1 MSRWRF
7 AAAADLAPVAS
18 ALREREWAY
27 VPFSAR
33 LAESTPRA
41 RWPWPTWSVLVGGR
55 PPAGSGPSPALL
67 VTRSGLVLP
76 ALRGDLPLPRVL
88 RPLVRRA
95 CGRLHSA
102 MGLRTEVARV
112 QELLG
117 RGYAVVDYLL
127 MTVDATSCRAAATPP
142 ELRLQRARPRDAKR
156 LFDLQRAYELE
167 EVLLD
172 GSRFNADECLRL
184 LRGGLQRELVYF
196 GAVHG
201 HPVTKAGTN
210 ARGFAVD
217 QIGGVFTDQTRRRRG
232 YGAAVMTV
240 LLHTL
245 FAAGK
250 SATLFVKPDNRAAIR
265 LYENLGFVIRDQYR
279 ICYYRAY

>member
-7 AAAADLAPVAS
+7 ASAADLKPVAS
-18 ALREREWAY
+18 NLRKREWAY

-33 LAESTPRA
+33 LAESAPRA
-41 RWPWPTWSVLVGGR
+41 RWSWPAWSVLVGAR
-55 PPAGSGPSPALL
+55 PSGPAPALL

-76 ALRGDLPLPRVL
+76 ALGGDLPLPRAL
-88 RPLVRRA
+88 RPLVYRA

-102 MGLRTEVARV
+102 MGLRAEVARV

-117 RGYAVVDYLL
+117 RGYAAVDYLL
-127 MTVDATSCRAAATPP
+127 MTVDAASCRAAAAPP
-142 ELRLQRARPRDAKR
+142 ELLLQRARPRDAKR

-184 LRGGLQRELVYF
+184 LRRGLQRELVYF
-196 GAVHG
+196 GSVRG
-201 HPVTKAGTN
+201 HPVTKASTN

-217 QIGGVFTDQTRRRRG
+217 QIGGVFTDEARRRRG

-240 LLHTL
+240 LLRTL

-265 LYENLGFVIRDQYR
+265 LYENLGFVTRDQYR
-279 ICYYRAY
+279 ICYYRA

>member
-7 AAAADLAPVAS
+7 ASAADLKPVAS
-18 ALREREWAY
+18 NLRKREWAY

-33 LAESTPRA
+33 LAESAPRA
-41 RWPWPTWSVLVGGR
+41 RWPWPTWSVLVGGHT
-55 PPAGSGPSPALL
+55 PSGSRPSPALL

-76 ALRGDLPLPRVL
+76 ALGDAPPLPRAL
-88 RPLVRRA
+88 RPLIQRA

-117 RGYAVVDYLL
+117 RGYAAVDYLL
-127 MTVDATSCRAAATPP
+127 MTVDAATCRAAAAPP
-142 ELRLQRARPRDAKR
+142 ELLLQRARPRDAKR

-184 LRGGLQRELVYF
+184 LRRGLQRELVYF
-196 GAVHG
+196 GTVDG
-201 HPVTKAGTN
+201 HPATKAGTN
-210 ARGFAVD
+210 ARGFLVD
-217 QIGGVFTDQTRRRRG
+217 QIGGVFTEAARRRRG
-232 YGAAVMTV
+232 YGAAVMAV
-240 LLHTL
+240 LLRTL

-265 LYENLGFVIRDQYR
+265 LYENLGFVTRDEYR
-279 ICYYRAY
+279 ICYYRAF

>member
-1 MSRWRF
+1 MSGWRF
-7 AAAADLAPVAS
+7 ASAADLEPVARG
-18 ALREREWAY
+18 LREREWAY

-33 LAESTPRA
+33 LAESAQRS
-41 RWPWPTWSVLVGGR
+41 RRPWPTWNVLVDEH
-55 PPAGSGPSPALL
+55 ASGHFPSLL

-76 ALRGDLPLPRVL
+76 ALGGDLPLPRAL
-88 RPLVRRA
+88 RPLVYRA

-102 MGLRTEVARV
+102 MGLRAEVARV

-127 MTVDATSCRAAATPP
+127 MTVDAASCRSAAAPA
-142 ELRLQRARPRDAKR
+142 ELRLQRGRARDAKR

-184 LRGGLQRELVYF
+184 LRRGLQRELVYF
-196 GAVHG
+196 GTVRG

-210 ARGFAVD
+210 ARGVAVD
-217 QIGGVFTDQTRRRRG
+217 QIGGVFTEEARRGRG
-232 YGAAVMTV
+232 YGAAVMTE
-240 LLHTL
+240 LLRSL

-250 SATLFVKPDNRAAIR
+250 SATLFVKPDNRSAIR
-265 LYENLGFVIRDQYR
+265 LYENLGFVTRDEYR
-279 ICYYRAY
+279 ICYYRS

>member
-7 AAAADLAPVAS
+7 AAAADLGPVAS
-18 ALREREWAY
+18 AVCEREWAY

-33 LAESTPRA
+33 LAESTSRT
-41 RWPWPTWSVLVGGR
+41 RWPWPAWSVLVGGHA
-55 PPAGSGPSPALL
+55 PSGSRHPPALL

-76 ALRGDLPLPRVL
+76 ALRGDLPLPRAL
-88 RPLVRRA
+88 RPLVYRA

-102 MGLRTEVARV
+102 MGLRAEVARV

-127 MTVDATSCRAAATPP
+127 MTVDSACARAAAAPP
-142 ELRLQRARPRDAKR
+142 ELRLQRARTRDAKR

-184 LRGGLQRELVYF
+184 LRRGLQRELVYF
-196 GAVHG
+196 GTVRG

-217 QIGGVFTDQTRRRRG
+217 QIGGVFTE
-232 YGAAVMTV
+232 AA
-240 LLHTL
+240 
-245 FAAGK
+245 
-250 SATLFVKPDNRAAIR
+250 P
-265 LYENLGFVIRDQYR
+265 
-279 ICYYRAY
+279 

>member
-7 AAAADLAPVAS
+7 AAAADLEPVAS
-18 ALREREWAY
+18 SLREREWAY

-33 LAESTPRA
+33 LAESGPRA
-41 RWPWPTWSVLVGGR
+41 RWSWPTWSVLVAEHATGHT
-55 PPAGSGPSPALL
+55 PALL

-76 ALRGDLPLPRVL
+76 ALRDDLPLPRAV
-88 RPLVRRA
+88 RPLVYRA
-95 CGRLHSA
+95 CSRLHST
-102 MGLRTEVARV
+102 MGLRAEVARV

-117 RGYAVVDYLL
+117 RGYAVVDYLT
-127 MTVDATSCRAAATPP
+127 MTVDAASCRFAAAPP
-142 ELRLQRARPRDAKR
+142 ELRLQRGRQRDAKR

-184 LRGGLQRELVYF
+184 LRRGLLRELVYF
-196 GAVHG
+196 GSVHG

-217 QIGGVFTDQTRRRRG
+217 QIGGVFTEQAQRGRG
-232 YGAAVMTV
+232 YGAAVMTA
-240 LLHTL
+240 LLRTV

-250 SATLFVKPDNRAAIR
+250 SATLFVKPNNRAAIR
-265 LYENLGFVIRDQYR
+265 LYENLGFVTRDEYR
-279 ICYYRAY
+279 ICYYRS

>member
-7 AAAADLAPVAS
+7 AAAADLEAVAHS
-18 ALREREWAY
+18 IREREWAY

-33 LAESTPRA
+33 LAEPAPRA
-41 RWPWPTWSVLVGGR
+41 RWSWPGWSVLVGER
-55 PPAGSGPSPALL
+55 PSGQSPALL

-76 ALRGDLPLPRVL
+76 ALHGDLPLPRAL
-88 RPLVRRA
+88 RPLVYRV

-102 MGLRTEVARV
+102 MGLRAEVGRV

-127 MTVDATSCRAAATPP
+127 MTVDAATCRAAAAPA
-142 ELRLQRARPRDAKR
+142 ELNLQRGRPRDARR

-184 LRGGLQRELVYF
+184 LRRGLQRELVYF
-196 GAVHG
+196 GTVYG

-217 QIGGVFTDQTRRRRG
+217 QIGSVFTDESQRGRG

-240 LLHTL
+240 LLRTL
-245 FAAGK
+245 FGAGK

-265 LYENLGFVIRDQYR
+265 LYENLGFITRDEYR
-279 ICYYRAY
+279 ICYYRT

>member
-7 AAAADLAPVAS
+7 AAAADLEPVARS
-18 ALREREWAY
+18 LREREWAY

-33 LAESTPRA
+33 LAESAPRA
-41 RWPWPTWSVLVGGR
+41 QWPWPTWSVLVDESR
-55 PPAGSGPSPALL
+55 PGHSPALL

-76 ALRGDLPLPRVL
+76 ALRGDLPLPRAL
-88 RPLVRRA
+88 RPLVYRA
-95 CGRLHSA
+95 CGRLHSV
-102 MGLRTEVARV
+102 MGVRGEVARV

-127 MTVDATSCRAAATPP
+127 MTVDAATCRASAAPPP
-142 ELRLQRARPRDAKR
+142 ELQLQRGRPRDARR

-172 GSRFNADECLRL
+172 GTRFDPDQCLRL
-184 LRGGLQRELVYF
+184 LRRGLQRELVYF
-196 GAVHG
+196 GAVRG

-217 QIGGVFTDQTRRRRG
+217 QIGGVFTEEAQRRRG

-240 LLHTL
+240 LLQAL

-250 SATLFVKPDNRAAIR
+250 SATLFVKPDNPAAIR
-265 LYENLGFVIRDQYR
+265 LYERLGFVTRDQYR
-279 ICYYRAY
+279 ICYYRT

>member
-7 AAAADLAPVAS
+7 ATPADLDPVAHR
-18 ALREREWAY
+18 LREREWAY

-33 LAESTPRA
+33 LAEAAPRA
-41 RWPWPTWSVLVGGR
+41 RWPGPTWSVLVGGH
-55 PPAGSGPSPALL
+55 ASSHAPALL

-76 ALRGDLPLPRVL
+76 SLRSDVPLPRAL
-88 RPLVRRA
+88 RPLVYRA
-95 CGRLHSA
+95 CGRLHSV
-102 MGLRTEVARV
+102 MGVRGEVARV

-127 MTVDATSCRAAATPP
+127 MTVDAATCRASAAPP
-142 ELRLQRARPRDAKR
+142 ELQLQRGRPRDAQR

-172 GSRFNADECLRL
+172 GTRFDPDQCLRL
-184 LRGGLQRELVYF
+184 LRRGLQRELVYF

-201 HPVTKAGTN
+201 HPLTKAGTN

-217 QIGGVFTDQTRRRRG
+217 QIGGVFTEEARRGHG

-240 LLHTL
+240 LLHAL
-245 FAAGK
+245 FAADK
-250 SATLFVKPDNRAAIR
+250 SATLFVKPDNPAAIR
-265 LYENLGFVIRDQYR
+265 LYERLGFVTRDQYR
-279 ICYYRAY
+279 ICYYRA

>member
-7 AAAADLAPVAS
+7 AAAADLGPVTNAV
-18 ALREREWAY
+18 REREWAY
-27 VPFSAR
+27 APFSAR
-33 LAESTPRA
+33 LAEAATRA
-41 RWPWPTWSVLVGGR
+41 RWPLPPWSVLVGGSLPHGCR
-55 PPAGSGPSPALL
+55 HAPALL

-76 ALRGDLPLPRVL
+76 ALCGDLPLPREL
-88 RPLVRRA
+88 RRLVERA
-95 CGRLHSA
+95 CSRLHSA
-102 MGLRTEVARV
+102 MGLRTEVTRV

-127 MTVDATSCRAAATPP
+127 MTVDAGSWRAGAAPP
-142 ELRLQRARPRDAKR
+142 ELDLQRGRPRDAKR

-172 GSRFNADECLRL
+172 GSRFNADDCLRL
-184 LRGGLQRELVYF
+184 LRRGLQRELVYF
-196 GAVHG
+196 GTVRG

-217 QIGGVFTDQTRRRRG
+217 QIGGVFTERERRGRG

-240 LLHTL
+240 LLRAL

-265 LYENLGFVIRDQYR
+265 LYENLGFVIRDEYR
-279 ICYYRAY
+279 ICYFRA

>member
-7 AAAADLAPVAS
+7 ATPADLEPVARR
-18 ALREREWAY
+18 LREQEWAY

-33 LAESTPRA
+33 LAEAAPRA
-41 RWPWPTWSVLVGGR
+41 RWPGPTWSVLVGGH
-55 PPAGSGPSPALL
+55 PASHAPALL

-76 ALRGDLPLPRVL
+76 ALRSDLPLPRAL
-88 RPLVRRA
+88 RPLVYRA
-95 CGRLHSA
+95 CGRLHSV
-102 MGLRTEVARV
+102 MGVRGEVARV

-127 MTVDATSCRAAATPP
+127 MTVDAATCRAAAAPP
-142 ELRLQRARPRDAKR
+142 ELQLQRGRPRDARR

-172 GSRFNADECLRL
+172 GTRFDPDQCMRL
-184 LRGGLQRELVYF
+184 LRRGLQRELVYF

-217 QIGGVFTDQTRRRRG
+217 QIGGVFTEEARRGHG

-240 LLHTL
+240 LLQAL

-250 SATLFVKPDNRAAIR
+250 SATLFVKPDNPAAIR
-265 LYENLGFVIRDQYR
+265 LYERLGFVTRDQYR
-279 ICYYRAY
+279 ICYYRA

>member
-7 AAAADLAPVAS
+7 AAAADLGPVAS
-18 ALREREWAY
+18 AVCEREWAY

-33 LAESTPRA
+33 LAESTSRT
-41 RWPWPTWSVLVGGR
+41 RWPWPAWSVLVGGHA
-55 PPAGSGPSPALL
+55 PSGSRHPPALL

-76 ALRGDLPLPRVL
+76 ALRGDLPLPRAL
-88 RPLVRRA
+88 RPLVYRA

-102 MGLRTEVARV
+102 MGLRAEVARV

-127 MTVDATSCRAAATPP
+127 MTVDSACARAAAAPP
-142 ELRLQRARPRDAKR
+142 ELRLQRARTRDAKR

-184 LRGGLQRELVYF
+184 LRRGLQRELVYF
-196 GAVHG
+196 GTVRG

-217 QIGGVFTDQTRRRRG
+217 QIGGVFTEAARRRRG
-232 YGAAVMTV
+232 YGAAAMTA
-240 LLHTL
+240 LLRTL
-245 FAAGK
+245 SAAGK
-250 SATLFVKPDNRAAIR
+250 SATLFVKPDNGAAIR
-265 LYENLGFVIRDQYR
+265 LYENLGFVTRDEYR
-279 ICYYRAY
+279 ICYYRS

>member
-7 AAAADLAPVAS
+7 AAAADLGPVAS
-18 ALREREWAY
+18 AVREREWAY

-33 LAESTPRA
+33 LAESEPRA
-41 RWPWPTWSVLVGGR
+41 RWPRPTWSVLVGGHAH
-55 PPAGSGPSPALL
+55 AGSGHSPALL

-76 ALRGDLPLPRVL
+76 ALRGDLPLPRAL
-88 RPLVRRA
+88 RALIQRA

-102 MGLRTEVARV
+102 MGLRDEVARV

-127 MTVDATSCRAAATPP
+127 MTVDTHACRAAAAPP
-142 ELRLQRARPRDAKR
+142 ELSLQRGRPRDAKR
-156 LFDLQRAYELE
+156 LFHLQRAYELE

-172 GSRFNADECLRL
+172 GSRFNPDECLRL
-184 LRGGLQRELVYF
+184 LRRGLQRELVYF
-196 GAVHG
+196 GTVRG

-217 QIGGVFTDQTRRRRG
+217 QIGGVFTEEARRGRG
-232 YGAAVMTV
+232 YGAAVMTF
-240 LLHTL
+240 LLRAL

-265 LYENLGFVIRDQYR
+265 LYENLGFVIRDEYR
-279 ICYYRAY
+279 ICYYRS